1 MEKIVVKKDNQ
12 IVVRF
17 DGFSDLG
24 DHIRGK
30 GNGSS
35 ESKFRSSFHRST
47 KNLSEAITQTV
58 QGWDEPFSRIETI
71 RENVRQR
78 LGYIDTR
85 VLRFDNAIDGQYL
98 DVDSY
103 LAGDPYCTLQVYED
117 TFKRTNRF
125 VRILVDGS
133 YSWMV
138 KPEDIEIR
146 GGAIV
151 ALCDALNVCGYTTE
165 VWVACNQSSSNYK
178 NRGSLLSVLV
188 PVQLQGTPWDIR
200 SASFPLANGDHLRRS
215 VFAVM
220 ENLTEKEREVFGVGG
235 NYGIPNR
242 STKGSLADLHCG
254 GADLICTNDSGEIDH
269 IVRDPIKWVLTQCK
283 NLGVISEEE
292 SI

>member
-1 MEKIVVKKDNQ
+1 MEKIVVKPDNQ

-24 DHIRGK
+24 DHVRGK

-35 ESKFRSSFHRST
+35 DKPYSKTFHRST
-47 KNLSEAITQTV
+47 KNLSEAVRQTV
-58 QGWDEPFSRIETI
+58 DGWDEAFDRIDSI

-85 VLRFDNAIDGQYL
+85 VLRFENAIDGQYL

-103 LAGDPYCTLQVYED
+103 LAGEPYCTLQVYDESS
-117 TFKRTNRF
+117 RRAQRF
-125 VRILVDGS
+125 VRILVDTS

-138 KPEDIEIR
+138 KPEDIETR

-165 VWVACNQSSSNYK
+165 VWTACNQG
-178 NRGSLLSVLV
+178 GSGGALLSVLT
-188 PVQLQGTPWDIR
+188 PVQLQNTPWDVR
-200 SASFPLANGDHLRRS
+200 SASFPLANGDHLRRN

-220 ENLTEKEREVFGVGG
+220 ENLTETERRVFGVGG
-235 NYGIPNR
+235 GYGMPTR
-242 STKGSLADLHCG
+242 STKGSLADLYCG
-254 GADLICTNDSGEIDH
+254 GADLICTNDAGLIDT
-269 IVRDPIKWVLTQCK
+269 IVRDPIKWVLSQCQ
-283 NLGVISEEE
+283 NLGIISQEELV
-292 SI
+292 